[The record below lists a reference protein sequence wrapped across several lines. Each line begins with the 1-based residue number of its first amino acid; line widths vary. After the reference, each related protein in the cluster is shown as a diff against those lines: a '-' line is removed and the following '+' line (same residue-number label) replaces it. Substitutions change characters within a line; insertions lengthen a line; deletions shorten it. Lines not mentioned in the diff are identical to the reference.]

1 MGQLSKQGRLGLRT
15 GVGSKRAGF
24 FFQMGGGLLSNG
36 GGPLNGPRFVLKGRG
51 LSKRQQRFSN
61 SRRWG
66 RWASLGVVWGQA
78 LVQGW

>member
-24 FFQMGGGLLSNG
+24 FFRTGGGLLSNR
-36 GGPLNGPRFVLKGRG
+36 GGPLNGPRFVSKGRG
-51 LSKRQQRFSN
+51 LLKRRQWFSN
-61 SRRWG
+61 SHGWG